1 MTGKNLNDAANAA
14 VSKFFSIPGSPLT
27 SVSSED
33 RNDETILEL
42 LLSEI
47 ADYHNHTFKVSRK
60 PEEEWNALV
69 KSIRD
74 YGVQQPILVRRTPG
88 QPKPYECISGHRRR
102 LASKDAGKTTIPA
115 RIVDLDDDKA
125 DLLMVATNTCQR
137 TTWLP
142 SEKAKSWKTEYEAIR
157 HQGVKDSEA
166 DKLIEQITGQSLRTV
181 QRYIRLN
188 RLTDALLDKLDEGK
202 LSFNAAY
209 LAASLDTDR
218 QEIVLRLLQNGVKVT
233 AGNIEKLTDEPDSTF
248 ESALQRFEKT
258 PEKPLTLSFRKKD
271 VEAINACF
279 PDNFEGS
286 AEDKLL
292 LIKYLL
298 KEHFNKL

>member
-1 MTGKNLNDAANAA
+1 MTNKNLNAAASAA
-14 VSKFFSIPGSPLT
+14 VSKFFTSSPLT
-27 SVSSED
+27 EEPESSAQD
-33 RNDETILEL
+33 IVDLPLN
-42 LLSEI
+42 EI
-47 ADYHNHTFKVSRK
+47 ADYHNHTFKVLRK
-60 PEEEWNALV
+60 PQTEWNALV
-69 KSIRD
+69 DSIRQ

-102 LASKDAGKTTIPA
+102 LASEDAGKATIPA

-209 LAASLDTDR
+209 LAASLNPDK

-233 AGNIEKLTDEPDSTF
+233 TKLVELIANHPEMSFDEIL
-248 ESALQRFEKT
+248 SAAENGQNTRPAF
-258 PEKPLTLSFRKKD
+258 SIGKKA
-271 VEAINACF
+271 VIRLNACF
-279 PDNFEGS
+279 PKDFEGS
-286 AEDKLL
+286 SQDKIN
-292 LIKYLL
+292 LIEQLL
-298 KEHFNKL
+298 KEHFGK

>member
-1 MTGKNLNDAANAA
+1 MTRNLNDAANAA

-27 SVSSED
+27 SLSSEEQ
-33 RNDETILEL
+33 NDGTILEL
-42 LLSEI
+42 PLSEI

-69 KSIRD
+69 KSIHD

-88 QPKPYECISGHRRR
+88 KEKPYECISGHRRR

-115 RIVDLDDDKA
+115 KVTELDDDHA
-125 DLLMVATNTCQR
+125 DLLMVLTNTCQR

-142 SEKAKSWKTEYEAIR
+142 SEKAKSWKAEYDALK

-166 DKLIEQITGQSLRTV
+166 DKLIEEITGQSLRTV

-188 RLTDALLDKLDEGK
+188 NLSDSLLDALDGKK

-209 LAASLDTDR
+209 LASGLDEEK
-218 QEIVLRLLQNGVKVT
+218 QSIVLRLIQNDIKVT
-233 AGNIEKLTDEPDSTF
+233 ANSIEEIANEPDSTF
-248 ESALQRFEKT
+248 ESVLQKL
-258 PEKPLTLSFRKKD
+258 EKPPERPSMLSFKKKD
-271 VEAINACF
+271 IDAINACF
-279 PDNFEGS
+279 PDDFEGS

-292 LIKYLL
+292 LIEVLL
-298 KEHFNKL
+298 KEHFHKL

>member
-1 MTGKNLNDAANAA
+1 MTKNLNDAANAA

-33 RNDETILEL
+33 RNDGTILEL
-42 LLSEI
+42 PLSEI

-102 LASKDAGKTTIPA
+102 LASEDAGMATIPA
-115 RIVDLDDDKA
+115 RIIDLDDDKA

-188 RLTDALLDKLDEGK
+188 KLSEPLLDKLDEGK

-209 LAASLDTDR
+209 IAASLNADK
-218 QEIVLRLLQNGVKVT
+218 QEIVQRLLQNGVKVT
-233 AGNIEKLTDEPDSTF
+233 TKTIQLIADHPEMSFDEILSAA
-248 ESALQRFEKT
+248 ESGQNTRPAF
-258 PEKPLTLSFRKKD
+258 SIGKKAAD
-271 VEAINACF
+271 RLNACF
-279 PDNFEGS
+279 PPDYVGNS
-286 AEDKLL
+286 QDKINLIEHLL
-292 LIKYLL
+292 RD
-298 KEHFNKL
+298 HFK